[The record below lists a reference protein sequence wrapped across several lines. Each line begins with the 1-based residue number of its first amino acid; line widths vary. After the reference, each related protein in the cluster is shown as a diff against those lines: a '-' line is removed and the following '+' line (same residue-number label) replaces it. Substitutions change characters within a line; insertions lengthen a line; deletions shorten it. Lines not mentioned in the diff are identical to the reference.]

1 VKSRGT
7 LGARVG
13 NISFL
18 NCTPIRW
25 GLTDSG
31 AARDVDVVSAAPEP
45 LAAGL
50 LSGDLDISPISVV
63 RYLRHTDDLYM
74 LPGLAIGSDGPV
86 RSCHIVS
93 RGPLAELDGGVVAL
107 SGASRSTALLA
118 RMLLEDAIGVRPVY
132 RTVPQDTLRHD
143 LGGVLDT
150 AQAAVVIGDDALR
163 LWADAPRGLMVHDT
177 GEMWRSWTGLPM
189 VFAVWA
195 VRREFAQAHPDV
207 VSEVRAVLTDALRR
221 ARAHP
226 LDVAVTAAHEAR
238 RSRVGAFGVPVLL
251 DYYRALD
258 YSLGDRQLAA
268 IQEFSERAAA
278 RGDVPAP
285 MSARIPIHGGRS

>member
-1 VKSRGT
+1 MNSRGT

-13 NISFL
+13 NFSFL

-63 RYLRHTDDLYM
+63 RYLRHIHDLCI

-93 RGPLAELDGGVVAL
+93 RGPLTELDGRVVAL

-132 RTVPQDTLRHD
+132 RTVPQSTLGHG
-143 LGGVLDT
+143 LSSVFET

-163 LWADAPRGLMVHDT
+163 LWADAPRGLLVHDT
-177 GEMWRSWTGLPM
+177 GELWRNWTGRPM

-195 VRREFAQAHPDV
+195 VRRTFAQTHPDV
-207 VSEVRAVLTDALRR
+207 VFEVRTALTDALRR

-226 LDVAVTAAHEAR
+226 LEVAATAAREAR
-238 RSRVGAFGVPVLL
+238 RSRVGAFDVPVLL

-268 IQEFSERAAA
+268 MQEFSERAAA
-278 RGDVPAP
+278 RGEVPAP
-285 MSARIPIHGGRS
+285 MSARIPIHGG

>member
-1 VKSRGT
+1 VTSRGT
-7 LGARVG
+7 SGARVG

-18 NCTPIRW
+18 NCAPIRW

-31 AARDVDVVSAAPEP
+31 AARDMDVVSAAPER

-63 RYLRHTDDLYM
+63 RYLRHIDDLCL

-93 RGPLAELDGGVVAL
+93 RGRLEELNGRLVAL

-132 RTVPQDTLRHD
+132 RTVHQDALRQD
-143 LGGVLDT
+143 LGGVLET

-163 LWADAPRGLMVHDT
+163 VWADSPHGLTVHDT

-195 VRREFAQAHPDV
+195 VRREFAEARPDV
-207 VSEVRAVLTDALRR
+207 VSQVQATLTDALRR
-221 ARAHP
+221 AGAHP
-226 LDVAVTAAHEAR
+226 LEVAAAAAREAR
-238 RSRVGAFGVPVLL
+238 TNHVGAFDVSVLL
-251 DYYRALD
+251 DYYQALD

-278 RGDVPAP
+278 RGNVPARL
-285 MSARIPIHGGRS
+285 SARIPILGGRT